1 MARRSIDRLVRLLA
15 LPAWVAEHEG
25 ASFEEAAAHFGVTA
39 AMIRSDVETL
49 WVSGLAVADVLY
61 RAGVRSDLISV
72 TDARHV
78 TSSHGIRVVADLM
91 LEDVDLSTYTVL
103 FLPGGMPGDL
113 VDFSADD
120 FEAGRL
126 RLTEPLGLDRPV
138 RLSRQEAVA
147 LLLSLRVLGDVL
159 ADDPASAAALHG
171 AQAALTAAL
180 RGGARPVAPPAGAD
194 DPASGSGTAVLRT
207 VRRAMAE
214 RRRLRLTY
222 VSATDT
228 RSVREVDPLELITD
242 GSHLTVRAW
251 CLSARDERS
260 FRLDRILNVELLD
273 ATATTHRARRRH
285 GEPRSSRSRTAVLTL
300 APGGRWLVE
309 QVDAE
314 KIEILPEGA
323 IRAQV
328 RGRDEDWL
336 VGLVLSAGRHIRGVL
351 PRSLA
356 LRARGAAQ
364 RALALNASV
373 EGS

>member
-1 MARRSIDRLVRLLA
+1 MTGSWTAQARSTGRRRVQEVVDASALGLGELTYSVHAEGFWQVHVDAPRVLVERVVRAALGEDLDRAAGSRVLELYSGAGLFTLPLAALVGGAGQVLSLEGDEQAVRDARRTLHDHPAARLA
-15 LPAWVAEHEG
+15 
-25 ASFEEAAAHFGVTA
+25 
-39 AMIRSDVETL
+39 
-49 WVSGLAVADVLY
+49 
-61 RAGVRSDLISV
+61 
-72 TDARHV
+72 
-78 TSSHGIRVVADLM
+78 
-91 LEDVDLSTYTVL
+91 
-103 FLPGGMPGDL
+103 
-113 VDFSADD
+113 
-120 FEAGRL
+120 AGR
-126 RLTEPLGLDRPV
+126 
-138 RLSRQEAVA
+138 
-147 LLLSLRVLGDVL
+147 
-159 ADDPASAAALHG
+159 
-171 AQAALTAAL
+171 
-180 RGGARPVAPPAGAD
+180 
-194 DPASGSGTAVLRT
+194 
-207 VRRAMAE
+207 
-214 RRRLRLTY
+214 
-222 VSATDT
+222 VSP

>member
-1 MARRSIDRLVRLLA
+1 M
-15 LPAWVAEHEG
+15 
-25 ASFEEAAAHFGVTA
+25 
-39 AMIRSDVETL
+39 
-49 WVSGLAVADVLY
+49 
-61 RAGVRSDLISV
+61 
-72 TDARHV
+72 
-78 TSSHGIRVVADLM
+78 
-91 LEDVDLSTYTVL
+91 
-103 FLPGGMPGDL
+103 
-113 VDFSADD
+113 
-120 FEAGRL
+120 
-126 RLTEPLGLDRPV
+126 
-138 RLSRQEAVA
+138 
-147 LLLSLRVLGDVL
+147 
-159 ADDPASAAALHG
+159 
-171 AQAALTAAL
+171 

>member
-1 MARRSIDRLVRLLA
+1 MPECGWRPS
-15 LPAWVAEHEG
+15 
-25 ASFEEAAAHFGVTA
+25 
-39 AMIRSDVETL
+39 ET
-49 WVSGLAVADVLY
+49 
-61 RAGVRSDLISV
+61 
-72 TDARHV
+72 T
-78 TSSHGIRVVADLM
+78 
-91 LEDVDLSTYTVL
+91 
-103 FLPGGMPGDL
+103 
-113 VDFSADD
+113 
-120 FEAGRL
+120 
-126 RLTEPLGLDRPV
+126 
-138 RLSRQEAVA
+138 SRQ
-147 LLLSLRVLGDVL
+147 
-159 ADDPASAAALHG
+159 
-171 AQAALTAAL
+171 
-180 RGGARPVAPPAGAD
+180 
-194 DPASGSGTAVLRT
+194 
-207 VRRAMAE
+207 
-214 RRRLRLTY
+214 
-222 VSATDT
+222 VSRATDT

>member
-49 WVSGLAVADVLY
+49 WVSG
-61 RAGVRSDLISV
+61 
-72 TDARHV
+72 
-78 TSSHGIRVVADLM
+78 
-91 LEDVDLSTYTVL
+91 
-103 FLPGGMPGDL
+103 LPGGMPGDL

-159 ADDPASAAALHG
+159 
-171 AQAALTAAL
+171 
-180 RGGARPVAPPAGAD
+180 AD